1 MSYRRCTGFVP
12 HKAGHSLFCFLQR
25 TKAIYWALTQL
36 LLGVMSCVT
45 SLSMALGDWDE
56 RASP

>member
-12 HKAGHSLFCFLQR
+12 HKAGPSLFCFLQR

-56 RASP
+56 CASP

>member
-1 MSYRRCTGFVP
+1 MSYRGCTGFVP

-25 TKAIYWALTQL
+25 TKAICWSLRQL
-36 LLGVMSCVT
+36 LLGVMSRVT
-45 SLSMALGDWDE
+45 SLRVALGDWDE